1 MLFRTVIFTIAS
13 ALFCGTAFAQ
23 TAFMPSVTTETLN
36 GQAIELPKQLPSQ
49 FTVVMAG
56 YEFDHQAQMDEW
68 LEKLKLKE
76 RNQEW
81 LQLHLIGGG
90 YRWLSGFINSRKRPY
105 FPDEYVRSRVVPVYT
120 DVAAFNAAMNW
131 GNTTIIHIAIVDR
144 TGKVLYSDSGAYTD
158 EKGTR
163 FLAAIS
169 ANHLPALS
177 GNACINFTPTDCK
190 LVGRPSGLHISPVR
204 KPGVATPSLIFM
216 MS

>member
-1 MLFRTVIFTIAS
+1 
-13 ALFCGTAFAQ
+13 
-23 TAFMPSVTTETLN
+23 
-36 GQAIELPKQLPSQ
+36 
-49 FTVVMAG
+49 VVMAG

-105 FPDEYVRSRVVPVYT
+105 FPDEYVRASVVPVYT
-120 DVAAFNAAMNW
+120 DVSAFNAAMNW
-131 GNTTIIHIAIVDR
+131 GNTTTIHIAIVDR
-144 TGKVLYSDSGAYTD
+144 TGKVLYSDSGAYTV

>member
-1 MLFRTVIFTIAS
+1 MIA
-13 ALFCGTAFAQ
+13 AMAFALVCSASVAQ
-23 TAFMPSVTTETLN
+23 TGAMPSVSTETLS
-36 GQAIELPKQLPSQ
+36 GQTVELPKQLPAIV
-49 FTVVMAG
+49 TVVMAG
-56 YEFDHQAQMDEW
+56 YEFSHQAQMDEW

-105 FPDEYVRSRVVPVYT
+105 FPDEYVRARVVPIYT
-120 DVAAFNAAMNW
+120 DIAAFNTAMNW
-131 GNTTIIHIAIVDR
+131 GNTTTIHIAIVDR
-144 TGKVLYSDSGAYTD
+144 AGKVLYSDSGAYTD
-158 EKGTR
+158 EKGIR

-177 GNACINFTPTDCK
+177 GNAWINFTPTDCK